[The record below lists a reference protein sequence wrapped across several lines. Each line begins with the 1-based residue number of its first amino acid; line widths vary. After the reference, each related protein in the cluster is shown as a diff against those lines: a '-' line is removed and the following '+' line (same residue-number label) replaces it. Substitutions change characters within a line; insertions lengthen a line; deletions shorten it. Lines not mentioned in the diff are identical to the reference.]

1 MNFKYL
7 TKELI
12 RRRGRTLT
20 NLLIVAV
27 LVAIFVVLSSVM
39 VAYSAAIYL
48 PFKTTGADMI
58 IQKTSSQASNTPTSS
73 IQLPFGK
80 GVFDE
85 NEIQNIV
92 SLNHVTNASK
102 SLVLWRFDQGKFI
115 SIEGIEPGSY
125 IGSKYSSWITSGRF
139 LKPGEENKAVVEKH
153 FAKFYNLK
161 LSNTLQLGNTT
172 FEIVGIIA
180 IQGEGQVSATNI
192 YTNLAD
198 AQQLLGTTGYSQMY
212 ISLDSLSSED
222 TVRSEISQIDQNAL
236 VVSGSS
242 IAASLS
248 NVVKIYQQ
256 FHFLVLAIIAI
267 ILGLILFQVNSASLM
282 ERRKDIGVLQTIGW
296 TKTNVSRQIVSEVFL
311 QMISGFIIGIGVS
324 FLTLAAIG
332 SINIQT
338 NASQTLGNN
347 LSTITAPLSMSVS
360 AAGQFLLLIVGISI
374 IVSLL
379 LVRKL
384 TGMKPLLNLK
394 NV

>member
-1 MNFKYL
+1 MNFRYL
-7 TKELI
+7 SKELI

-20 NLLIVAV
+20 NLLVVAV

-58 IQKTSSQASNTPTSS
+58 IQKTSSQSSNTPTSS

-92 SLNHVTNASK
+92 SLNHVTSVSK

-115 SIEGIEPGSY
+115 SIEGIEPGSS
-125 IGSKYSSWITSGRF
+125 IGSRYESWITSGRF
-139 LKPGEENKAVVEKH
+139 LQSTEENKAVIEKH

-161 LSNTLQLGNTT
+161 PGSTLQLGNTT

-192 YTNLAD
+192 YTSLVD
-198 AQQLLGTTGYSQMY
+198 AQKLLNTTGYSQMY

-222 TVRSEISQIDQNAL
+222 AVRSEISQVDQNAL

-256 FHFLVLAIIAI
+256 FHLLALIIIAI
-267 ILGLILFQVNSASLM
+267 ILGLILFQINSTSLM
-282 ERRKDIGVLQTIGW
+282 ERRKDIGILQTVGW
-296 TKTNVSRQIVSEVFL
+296 TKTNISSQIVSEVFI
-311 QMISGFIIGIGVS
+311 QTISGFIIGIGVS
-324 FLTLAAIG
+324 FITLAAIG
-332 SINIQT
+332 SINIQSV
-338 NASQTLGNN
+338 ASQTLGND
-347 LSTITAPLSMSVS
+347 LSTLTAPLTMSAS
-360 AAGQFLLLIVGISI
+360 AAGQFLLLILAISI
-374 IVSLL
+374 IVSSL